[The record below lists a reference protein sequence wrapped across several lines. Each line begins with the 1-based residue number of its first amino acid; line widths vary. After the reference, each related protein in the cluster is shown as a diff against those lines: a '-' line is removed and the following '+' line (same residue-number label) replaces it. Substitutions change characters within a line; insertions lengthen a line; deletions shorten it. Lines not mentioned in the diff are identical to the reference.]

1 MGDGSGN
8 DDPLTREIIGSAIEV
23 HKALGPGLLES
34 AYESCLARELE
45 IRDVRAD
52 RQAEIKLEYK
62 GVQLDC
68 VYRMDLVVEGSVVV
82 EIKAVE
88 KLLPIHEAQ
97 VLTYLKLTGLR
108 KALLLNFNTPY
119 LRDGIKRLSL

>member
-1 MGDGSGN
+1 MGDGAGN

-45 IRDVRAD
+45 IRGVRAD
-52 RQAEIKLEYK
+52 RQVEIKLEYK
-62 GVQLDC
+62 GVWLDC

-88 KLLPIHEAQ
+88 KLMPIHEAQ

>member
-1 MGDGSGN
+1 M
-8 DDPLTREIIGSAIEV
+8 
-23 HKALGPGLLES
+23 
-34 AYESCLARELE
+34 E
-45 IRDVRAD
+45 IRGVRVD
-52 RQAEIKLEYK
+52 RQAEINLEYK

-88 KLLPIHEAQ
+88 KLLPIHDAQ